1 MVLGTMVEETSQYGK
16 TINCKAIEGVD
27 LSRSLAIAM
36 DSIEAQIT
44 TETILFTDEE
54 DQSIPAD
61 PTVRNFSYC
70 IVDGIIYYRE
80 NSRMYPS
87 SMSLTAENRVRGM
100 IGIRDCMRELIDSQT
115 NEAPIHLIN
124 EQQHKLN
131 SLYDDFSENY
141 GMINSRGN
149 KLAFQEDSSYSLL
162 CSLEILND
170 DRKFKKKAD
179 IFYKQTIKARK
190 VIKSVDTAT
199 EALTV
204 CIAEKA
210 HIDFDFMSRISN
222 FSKDELIEKLDGVI
236 FPNSE
241 RLNENGTPV

>member
-1 MVLGTMVEETSQYGK
+1 M
-16 TINCKAIEGVD
+16 
-27 LSRSLAIAM
+27 
-36 DSIEAQIT
+36 
-44 TETILFTDEE
+44 
-54 DQSIPAD
+54 
-61 PTVRNFSYC
+61 
-70 IVDGIIYYRE
+70 
-80 NSRMYPS
+80 
-87 SMSLTAENRVRGM
+87 
-100 IGIRDCMRELIDSQT
+100 
-115 NEAPIHLIN
+115 
-124 EQQHKLN
+124 
-131 SLYDDFSENY
+131 
-141 GMINSRGN
+141 
-149 KLAFQEDSSYSLL
+149 
-162 CSLEILND
+162 EILND

-241 RLNENGTPV
+241 RLNENGTPVYETADEYLSGNVRSKLAIAKQMAEQNPELY